1 MLNAYRKKEQEM
13 SSKDNDVYD
22 VLQVGY
28 GPVSEVLA
36 LALARNGHSVAIFEQ
51 WKERYTLPRA
61 VCIDHEMF
69 RMLSGIGMRDELPA
83 VSHPAPPYRWFNSEW
98 KELLHIDWSA
108 EAISGGTDVNFVHQP
123 TLETMFDA
131 KVRQCPQIDLN
142 LGWKVTAIRQT
153 PAYAEIEAR
162 NTDTGEIRKAR
173 AKYLI
178 GVDGANSLVRQSIG
192 STQED
197 RGFQADWLV
206 IDILPNEGVTL
217 DIPPA
222 AQYCN
227 PARPTTIVPA
237 GIKNGRYY
245 RRWEF
250 MRMPGESIEHLERI
264 ETAWKLLEPWVKPEQ
279 AKMIRHKVYNFRS
292 LIADKW
298 RDERILIAGDAAHV
312 MPPFM
317 GQGMCA
323 GLRDN
328 WNLAWKLDLVL
339 KGQADDSLLDTYQV
353 ERRPH
358 ARDVIDLSMYLGKVI
373 CISDP
378 KVAAE
383 RDKAFFEGTAT
394 PPPPFPSLAHGI
406 LHYDNREEAAS
417 PAGALC
423 PHGTVSYKGRQGRFD
438 DLVGLGF
445 VLVLRDADARRALT
459 KENIAVLRQLGGH
472 IVHLAETEGSDDSVV
487 DLDRKFI
494 PFMDELGLVAMLVRP
509 DFFMYGGARKAEQIQ
524 TLVADLA
531 TDLRRHGVRMAS
543 AADQENENG
552 ALSAG

>member
-1 MLNAYRKKEQEM
+1 M
-13 SSKDNDVYD
+13 SSPDIPVHD

-36 LALARNGHSVAIFEQ
+36 IALARNGHSIAIFEQ
-51 WKERYTLPRA
+51 WEERYSLPRA

-69 RMLSGIGMRDELPA
+69 RMLSGIGMRDDLPS

-98 KELLHIDWSA
+98 KELLHINWSA

-123 TLETMFDA
+123 TLESMFDA
-131 KVRQCPQIDLN
+131 KVREYPQVDLN

-153 PAYAEIEAR
+153 ADYAELEAS
-162 NTDTGEIRKAR
+162 NVATGEVRKAR
-173 AKYLI
+173 GKYLI
-178 GVDGANSLVRQSIG
+178 GVDGANSLVRHSIG

-197 RGFQADWLV
+197 RGFEADWLV

-237 GIKNGRYY
+237 GIKDGRYY

-250 MRMPGESIEHLERI
+250 MRMPGESREQLENI

-279 AKMIRHKVYNFRS
+279 ATIIRHKVYNFRS

-298 RDERILIAGDAAHV
+298 RDGRILIAGDAAHV

-323 GLRDN
+323 GLRDD
-328 WNLAWKLDLVL
+328 WNLAWKLDLIL
-339 KGQADDSLLDTYQV
+339 KGRADDSLLDTYQI

-373 CISDP
+373 CIADP

-383 RDKAFFEGTAT
+383 RDRAFFEGTAT

-406 LHYDNREEAAS
+406 IRRNGSGEAAS
-417 PAGALC
+417 PAGVLC
-423 PHGTVSYKGRQGRFD
+423 PHGAVAYQGRRGRFD

-445 VLVLRDADARRALT
+445 VLVLRSADARRALT
-459 KENIAVLRQLGGH
+459 DASLAVLEQLGGH
-472 IVHLAETEGSDDSVV
+472 AVHLAEAEAEGGADAVV
-487 DLDRKFI
+487 DLDGKFI
-494 PFMDELGLVAMLVRP
+494 PFMDELGLAAMLVRP
-509 DFFMYGGARKAEQIQ
+509 DFFMYGGARRAGDIPA
-524 TLVADLA
+524 LVADLA
-531 TDLRRHGVRMAS
+531 ADLRRHGVAI
-543 AADQENENG
+543 AADRRNMDG
-552 ALSAG
+552 ALAAH

>member
-1 MLNAYRKKEQEM
+1 M
-13 SSKDNDVYD
+13 SSEADHVYD

-36 LALARNGHSVAIFEQ
+36 LTLARNGYSVAVFEQ
-51 WKERYTLPRA
+51 WKERYALPRA

-69 RMLSGIGMRDELPA
+69 RMLSGIGMRDELPT

-131 KVRQCPQIDLN
+131 KVRQYPQIDLN

-153 PAYAEIEAR
+153 PAYAELEAC
-162 NTDTGEIRKAR
+162 NTETGETRKAR

-192 STQED
+192 ATQED
-197 RGFQADWLV
+197 RGFEADWLV

-227 PARPTTIVPA
+227 PERPTTIVPA

-250 MRMPGESIEHLERI
+250 MRMPGESLEHLENI
-264 ETAWKLLEPWVKPEQ
+264 ETAWALLEPWVKPEQ
-279 AKMIRHKVYNFRS
+279 AKIIRHKVYNFRS

-298 RDERILIAGDAAHV
+298 RDGRILIAGDAAHV

-323 GLRDN
+323 GLRDD

-339 KGQADDSLLDTYQV
+339 KGLADDSLLDTYQV

-383 RDKAFFEGTAT
+383 RDQAFFEGKAT

-406 LHYDNREEAAS
+406 IHRDSSSEVVA

-423 PHGTVSYKGRQGRFD
+423 PHGTVSYKGRRGRFD

-445 VLVLRDADARRALT
+445 VLVLRNADARRALT
-459 KENIAVLRQLGGH
+459 KENVAVLRQLGGH
-472 IVHLAETEGSDDSVV
+472 IIHLAETADSDESVI
-487 DLDRKFI
+487 DLDNKFI

-509 DFFMYGGARKAEQIQ
+509 DFFMYGGAKQFDHIQ

-531 TDLRRHGVRMAS
+531 TDLRRHGVRITSVAR
-543 AADQENENG
+543 QENENG
-552 ALSAG
+552 ALSTG

>member
-1 MLNAYRKKEQEM
+1 MTTQ
-13 SSKDNDVYD
+13 DDHVYD

-36 LALARNGHSVAIFEQ
+36 VAMARNGHSVAIFEQ
-51 WKERYTLPRA
+51 WTERYALPRA

-69 RMLSGIGMRDELPA
+69 RMLSNLGMRDELPS

-108 EAISGGTDVNFVHQP
+108 EAISGGTEVNFVHQP

-131 KVRQCPQIDLN
+131 KVRQYPRIDLN

-153 PAYAEIEAR
+153 PAYAELEAR
-162 NTDTGEIRKAR
+162 HTETGETRSAR
-173 AKYLI
+173 GKYLI
-178 GVDGANSLVRQSIG
+178 GVDGANSLVRKSIG
-192 STQED
+192 SSQED
-197 RGFQADWLV
+197 RGFEADWLV
-206 IDILPNEGVTL
+206 IDILPHEGVEL

-227 PARPTTIVPA
+227 PKRPTTIVPA
-237 GIKNGRYY
+237 GIKDGRYY

-250 MRMPGESIEHLERI
+250 MRMPGESLEHLEHI
-264 ETAWKLLEPWVKPEQ
+264 DTAWQLLQPWVTPEQ
-279 AKMIRHKVYNFRS
+279 ATIVRHKVYNFRS

-298 RDERILIAGDAAHV
+298 RDGRLLIAGDAAHV

-323 GLRDN
+323 GFRDD
-328 WNLAWKLDLVL
+328 WNLAWKLDLIL
-339 KGQADDSLLDTYQV
+339 KGRADDRLLDTYQA

-378 KVAAE
+378 RVAAE
-383 RDKAFFEGTAT
+383 RDRAFLDGSAT

-406 LHYDNREEAAS
+406 LHRDGAGKPIA
-417 PAGALC
+417 PAGVLC
-423 PHGTVSYKGRQGRFD
+423 PHGTVLHGGRRGRFD

-445 VLVLRDADARRALT
+445 VLVLRDAQARQCLADEDL
-459 KENIAVLRQLGGH
+459 AVLLQLGGYV
-472 IVHLAETEGSDDSVV
+472 VHLAPSEDGPGSVV
-487 DLDRKFI
+487 DLDDKFTS
-494 PFMDELGLVAMLVRP
+494 FMSRHDLAAMLVRP
-509 DFFMYGGARKAEQIQ
+509 DFFMYGGARQPGEVPALLAQWA
-524 TLVADLA
+524 ADLC
-531 TDLRRHGVRMAS
+531 RHGVRVAS
-543 AADQENENG
+543 NPLAEKNG
-552 ALSAG
+552 ALSAH

>member
-36 LALARNGHSVAIFEQ
+36 LTLARNGHSVAIFEQ

-279 AKMIRHKVYNFRS
+279 AKIIRHKVYNFRS

-298 RDERILIAGDAAHV
+298 RHERILIAGDAAHV

-339 KGQADDSLLDTYQV
+339 KGQANDSLLDTYQV

-378 KVAAE
+378 KVAAQ
-383 RDKAFFEGTAT
+383 RDQAFFEGTAP

-406 LHYDNREEAAS
+406 VQRDSSGEVAS

-423 PHGTVSYKGRQGRFD
+423 PHGTVFYKGRSGRFD

-445 VLVLRDADARRALT
+445 VLVLRNADVRRALT
-459 KENIAVLRQLGGH
+459 KESIAVLRQLGGH
-472 IVHLAETEGSDDSVV
+472 IVHIAETEGGDGSVV
-487 DLDRKFI
+487 DLDHKFT
-494 PFMDELGLVAMLVRP
+494 PYMDELGLAAMLVRP
-509 DFFMYGGARKAEQIQ
+509 DFFMYGGARKVEHIQ

-531 TDLRRHGVRMAS
+531 ADLRRHGVCITSDAS
-543 AADQENENG
+543 HEARNG